1 MVKIMAKEPKQ
12 EKLTLENEIKKI
24 GSLLQYKNKDR
35 AVLEKIAQHN
45 LWLKQI
51 SIEDRFES
59 KDDKKLATKLLTN
72 YFENYEINNYNT
84 ASNIADLVF
93 KEIVKIR
100 TQERISKV
108 IASDSNNLV
117 PEKQLTCLHDL
128 EQDIIMLKEKTG
140 ISVTKDKDALN
151 ALEELQKKF
160 AVYVPFHR
168 NEYSLEV
175 PFICKKCGHEDVQM
189 HLIRRRCDK
198 ENFEV
203 LKHPFFSGRFWFVKN
218 VMDDYRDGIITVE
231 QAARYMSTSTQ
242 YVIWANENRYKI
254 IEIEGVSKQE
264 VDEFLNKCPHLPS
277 AEEQNEGIA
286 STDSSEK

>member
-1 MVKIMAKEPKQ
+1 MVKIMAKNEPKQ

-24 GSLLQYKNKDR
+24 GSLVQFKNKDK
-35 AVLEKIAQHN
+35 AVLEKMALHN

-72 YFENYEINNYNT
+72 YFENYEIDNYNT

-128 EQDIIMLKEKTG
+128 EQDILMLKEKTG
-140 ISVTKDKDALN
+140 ISINKETDALN
-151 ALEELQKKF
+151 ALEELKKKF
-160 AVYVPFHR
+160 QVYIPLNR
-168 NEYSLEV
+168 NEFTIAV
-175 PFICKKCGHEDVQM
+175 PSICKKCGTEDVQFY
-189 HLIRRRCDK
+189 LLRRRVKD
-198 ENFEV
+198 FDV
-203 LKHPFFSGRFWFVKN
+203 LKHPYFVGRFLWN
-218 VMDDYRDGIITVE
+218 TPIMNDYRDGKLTKE
-231 QAARYMSTSTQ
+231 QAASYQHTSPQ
-242 YVIWANENRYKI
+242 MIEWMHENRYKI
-254 IEIEGVSKQE
+254 IEIEGVPKE
-264 VDEFLNKCPHLPS
+264 VVDDVINKCPYLPS
-277 AEEQNEGIA
+277 AEEL
-286 STDSSEK
+286 TEK